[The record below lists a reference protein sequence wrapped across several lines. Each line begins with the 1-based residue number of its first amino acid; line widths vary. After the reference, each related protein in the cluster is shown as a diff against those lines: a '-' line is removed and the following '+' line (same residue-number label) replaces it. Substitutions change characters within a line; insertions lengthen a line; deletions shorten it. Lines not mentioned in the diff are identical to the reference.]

1 MTNDEI
7 IRAWK
12 DEDYRNSLSEEQR
25 SQLPENPAGMPEE
38 VVELTPEELEE
49 LKGGGNY
56 YNTKWRFY
64 NTKGGFC
71 PKPTVLPNGI
81 CIDPKMSLQPTCK
94 F

>member
-25 SQLPENPAGMPEE
+25 SQLPENPAGMVEE
-38 VVELTPEELEE
+38 VVELTPEEQEE
-49 LKGGGNY
+49 LRGGGIDA
-56 YNTKWRFY
+56 TFE
-64 NTKGGFC
+64 GFC
-71 PKPTVLPNGI
+71 PINTILPNGI
-81 CIDPKMSLQPTCK
+81 CIDPHMTLKPFCK